1 MLVIY
6 LAFNSIL
13 GLGGSFRSYNA
24 VASTE
29 QTVLKLDEVDGL
41 VLDGEV
47 AKIRGEF
54 EAAKQGF
61 LRIPEAVKGMPKM
74 NPEGIYVNK
83 NLRLDNIQ
91 VYGFDYDYTLA
102 HYSPNLQQLIYDLAK
117 EHMVNE
123 FRYPETCLKFRY
135 DQTFPIRGL
144 SYDKKNGCLLK
155 LDFFGSIEPDG
166 CYFGRR
172 KLNRK
177 EIEQIYGTRHIGRDQ
192 ARGLVGLMDFFCF
205 SEACLLADVVQHFV
219 DAKLEFDAT
228 YIYQDVD
235 RAIQHV
241 HRSGLVHRGILSD
254 PYRYLVKNGRVLR
267 FLTMLRE
274 KGKKLFL
281 LTNSPYNF
289 VDGGMRF
296 MLEDSLGYRD
306 SWRELFDV
314 VIAKANKPEF
324 YTSEHPFRYYD
335 MEKDTLAFNK
345 VDAFLPNKIY
355 YHGSLKS
362 FLQITKWNGP
372 EVIYFGDHL
381 FSDLRGP
388 SKAGWRTAAII
399 HELENEIRIQN
410 DDNYRFEQAK
420 FHIIQELLGKL
431 HATVANSQRS
441 EVCQLLS
448 EELNDE
454 RLKARSKMKKMFN
467 KSFGATFLTDKGQE
481 SAFAYYIHQYADVYT
496 SKPENFLL
504 YSPEAWLH
512 VPFDIK
518 IMPHHVK
525 LVVEIVVFFCYSFRT
540 NYIPSGTCA
549 LNFNLVTLFGT
560 NYSCAELAY
569 SFMQGETEMEKKIRD
584 LAREEERLS
593 VFEVDVLDYHSI
605 LIALKG
611 CSAMFCCLDCP
622 DGYDDKMID
631 LEVRG
636 AINVVE
642 ACAQTDTIEKIIF
655 SSSLTAAIWR
665 ENICSQE
672 DVDERSW
679 SDQEFCRKLKLWYAL
694 AKTLSEH
701 AAWALAMDRKLNMV
715 SINAGLV
722 LGPGVSQQNPLSTM
736 SYLKGIAQMYEN
748 GVLAYVDVNFLVD
761 VHIRAFQDSSTCGR
775 YFCFN
780 QTVHTEEEA
789 VKLTQSLS
797 PLISL
802 PQRYEYQ
809 GSEVFAERL
818 RTKKLNKLVEGTA

>member
-1 MLVIY
+1 MASFRRLLPLPSSLLRTNIS
-6 LAFNSIL
+6 SITGIRE

-254 PYRYLVKNGRVLR
+254 PDRYLVKNGRVLR

-467 KSFGATFLTDKGQE
+467 KSFGATFLTDTGQE

-525 LVVEIVVFFCYSFRT
+525 V
-540 NYIPSGTCA
+540 P
-549 LNFNLVTLFGT
+549 
-560 NYSCAELAY
+560 
-569 SFMQGETEMEKKIRD
+569 
-584 LAREEERLS
+584 
-593 VFEVDVLDYHSI
+593 
-605 LIALKG
+605 
-611 CSAMFCCLDCP
+611 
-622 DGYDDKMID
+622 
-631 LEVRG
+631 
-636 AINVVE
+636 
-642 ACAQTDTIEKIIF
+642 
-655 SSSLTAAIWR
+655 SSL
-665 ENICSQE
+665 
-672 DVDERSW
+672 
-679 SDQEFCRKLKLWYAL
+679 FK
-694 AKTLSEH
+694 
-701 AAWALAMDRKLNMV
+701 
-715 SINAGLV
+715 
-722 LGPGVSQQNPLSTM
+722 
-736 SYLKGIAQMYEN
+736 
-748 GVLAYVDVNFLVD
+748 
-761 VHIRAFQDSSTCGR
+761 
-775 YFCFN
+775 N
-780 QTVHTEEEA
+780 Q
-789 VKLTQSLS
+789 
-797 PLISL
+797 
-802 PQRYEYQ
+802 
-809 GSEVFAERL
+809 
-818 RTKKLNKLVEGTA
+818 